1 MSAAKDPDLSG
12 AANFVA
18 SRSAPRLYGDALLAL
33 AHQRP
38 EIVALTADLTAP
50 TEIDI
55 FRDTFPARF
64 FNMGIAEANMIGAA
78 AGMARAGDVPFV
90 HSFCVF
96 VTRRCF
102 DQIAM
107 QVAYP
112 RLNVKLVGFLPG
124 LTTRLGVSHQA
135 IDDVALMRG
144 LPNMTVIEPGDA
156 ADIAPA
162 LRAAAAHVGPVYLRL
177 RRAAAAPQD
186 EAKEPFALGRGRLLR
201 DGADGAIVAT
211 GLMLPIALEA
221 ADMLAAGGRHVA
233 VAEISTI
240 KPLDR
245 ALVGDLARRRIV
257 VTAENHSIVGGLG
270 SAVAEVIAE
279 EGIGARLVRIGVQ
292 DRFAEGASTPYLF
305 RKYGLS
311 AEAICDAFARAIA
324 ASGKDLR

>member
-1 MSAAKDPDLSG
+1 
-12 AANFVA
+12 
-18 SRSAPRLYGDALLAL
+18 LYGDALLAL

-221 ADMLAAGGRHVA
+221 ADMLAA
-233 VAEISTI
+233 
-240 KPLDR
+240 
-245 ALVGDLARRRIV
+245 
-257 VTAENHSIVGGLG
+257 
-270 SAVAEVIAE
+270 E